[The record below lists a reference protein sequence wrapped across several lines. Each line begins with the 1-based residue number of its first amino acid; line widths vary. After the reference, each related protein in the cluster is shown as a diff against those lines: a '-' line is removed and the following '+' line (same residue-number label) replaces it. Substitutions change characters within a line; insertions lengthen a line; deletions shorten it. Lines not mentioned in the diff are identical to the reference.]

1 MYKDRE
7 FQDNVLKIN
16 TLLKAKDVAE
26 ILNIS
31 RSRAY
36 HFMQIGEIPT
46 VRIGKL
52 RRVKPEDLIKYIECN
67 TYTVNRY
74 FE

>member
-1 MYKDRE
+1 MYKNSE

-31 RSRAY
+31 RLRAY

-52 RRVKPEDLIKYIECN
+52 RRVKPEDLNKYIESN
-67 TYTVNRY
+67 TYTANPY